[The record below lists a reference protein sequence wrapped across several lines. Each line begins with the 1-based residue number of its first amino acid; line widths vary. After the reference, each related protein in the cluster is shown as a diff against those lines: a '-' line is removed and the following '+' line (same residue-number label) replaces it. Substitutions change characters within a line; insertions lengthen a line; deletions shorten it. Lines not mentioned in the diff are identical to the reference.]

1 MPCYNQFIHM
11 VMEARS
17 MKKRLFACLTSLCIL
32 PLASCAGPPS
42 AHSPAPAPDMAAPT
56 WKSHT
61 DPVTLTMTSQ
71 ITEDKQEGYH
81 PPAWGEDA
89 VSRRIMDLT
98 GVRLDIR
105 HQGYG
110 TAVDV
115 EALIAAGEITDLICT
130 FSARTA

>member
-1 MPCYNQFIHM
+1 
-11 VMEARS
+11 
-17 MKKRLFACLTSLCIL
+17 
-32 PLASCAGPPS
+32 
-42 AHSPAPAPDMAAPT
+42 
-56 WKSHT
+56 
-61 DPVTLTMTSQ
+61 MTSQ

-98 GVRLDIR
+98 GVKLDIR

-130 FSARTA
+130 FSAGRPLSWRMKAFAALWTSWQRPIALNFSRAWTSCSS

>member
-1 MPCYNQFIHM
+1 
-11 VMEARS
+11 
-17 MKKRLFACLTSLCIL
+17 MKRALSLGVAALGLLAAC
-32 PLASCAGPPS
+32 
-42 AHSPAPAPDMAAPT
+42 AAPPPAAEAPEQRQEA
-56 WKSHT
+56 WQLHT
-61 DPVTLTMTSQ
+61 EPVTLTMTSQ

-98 GVRLDIR
+98 GVKLDIR